1 MNDTILILNVVVTV
15 LVVLFVTLAMGQIIV
30 FNLTKKTKKNLPLH
44 KGIAYLGM
52 GAAFYALF
60 IARLHFSDAGWLGL
74 VGAVIGIVFVGSI
87 IQKYKKKKI
96 QASPGKMS
104 PPTKKKRSEQPE
116 SQGKE
121 KGKPSSDWK
130 RIEIFLALFWALVFI
145 GMLLWFFLGDY

>member
-1 MNDTILILNVVVTV
+1 MNDTILILNVMVTV

-30 FNLTKKTKKNLPLH
+30 FDLTKKTKKNLPRH

-121 KGKPSSDWK
+121 KGKPSAPWK
-130 RIEIFLALFWALVFI
+130 RIEVFLTLFWALLLI
-145 GMLLWFFLGDY
+145 GLLWFFLGDY

>member
-1 MNDTILILNVVVTV
+1 MNDTILILNIVVTV

-30 FNLTKKTKKNLPLH
+30 FNLTKKTKKNLSLH

-60 IARLHFSDAGWLGL
+60 LARIHFSDAGWLGL

-87 IQKYKKKKI
+87 IQKYKKTK
-96 QASPGKMS
+96 SEPPPEKMS
-104 PPTKKKRSEQPE
+104 PPTKKKRSEKAE

-121 KGKPSSDWK
+121 KGKPSSGWK
-130 RIEIFLALFWALVFI
+130 RIEVFLALFWALVFI
-145 GMLLWFFLGDY
+145 GMLLWYFLGN